1 MNALATAAIGNAKM
15 RTQLGWPLMVITIA
29 LYSPLGGLPR
39 LVLIAVG
46 LVFLAQ
52 QTPGTGRT
60 PDKSGKATP
69 KPRPATPRSAPKRQP
84 ASTTTAKPKAPSR
97 AARQRTASGRWAK

>member
-1 MNALATAAIGNAKM
+1 MNAYAADAIGNAKH

-46 LVFLAQ
+46 LVFLAR
-52 QTPGTGRT
+52 QTPGTRRT
-60 PDKSGKATP
+60 PDKSAKAP
-69 KPRPATPRSAPKRQP
+69 AKPRPASRPKPKTPAP
-84 ASTTTAKPKAPSR
+84 KPKAATTIPR
-97 AARQRTASGRWAK
+97 PRTAAGRWAK